1 MTKPCIISVAI
12 TGSVPRKKDNP
23 AVPITVDEQVESAH
37 EAYEAG
43 AALVHIHVRDKN
55 ENPSSDPKKFSRVK
69 AGIRKHCSDMI
80 IQFSTGGRG
89 IKKSERSGMLSLKPD
104 MASLA
109 TGSVNFPTTVYE
121 NPPDLVH
128 ELAETM
134 LRYGIKP
141 EVEVFDMAMLY
152 TAVDMAKAGLLK
164 TPIHV
169 QFVFGLKNALPAKK
183 EILEFQV
190 KQLSNMMPD
199 ATWTAA
205 GIGKGQLDINKW
217 TLELGGNCRTGL
229 EDNIRYNKEH
239 LAISNA
245 ELVSRVS
252 RLCKEHGRRPAT
264 AKEAREIL
272 SLPMVTK

>member
-1 MTKPCIISVAI
+1 
-12 TGSVPRKKDNP
+12 
-23 AVPITVDEQVESAH
+23 
-37 EAYEAG
+37 
-43 AALVHIHVRDKN
+43 
-55 ENPSSDPKKFSRVK
+55 
-69 AGIRKHCSDMI
+69 
-80 IQFSTGGRG
+80 
-89 IKKSERSGMLSLKPD
+89 
-104 MASLA
+104 
-109 TGSVNFPTTVYE
+109 
-121 NPPDLVH
+121 
-128 ELAETM
+128 
-134 LRYGIKP
+134 
-141 EVEVFDMAMLY
+141 MAMLY

-183 EILEFQV
+183 EILGFQV

-229 EDNIRYNKEH
+229 EDNIRYNKER
-239 LAISNA
+239 LAINNA

>member
-23 AVPITVDEQVESAH
+23 AVPITVEEQVESAH

-55 ENPSSDPKKFSRVK
+55 ENPSSDPEKFFQVK

-89 IKKSERSGMLSLKPD
+89 RKKSERSGMLSLKPD

-121 NPPDLVH
+121 NPPDFVH

-134 LRYGIKP
+134 LNYKIKP
-141 EVEVFDMAMLY
+141 EVEVFDLAMLY
-152 TAVDMAKAGLLK
+152 TAIDMAKAGLLK
-164 TPIHV
+164 TPLHV

-183 EILEFQV
+183 DILEFQI
-190 KQLSNMMPD
+190 KQLKSLMPD

-205 GIGKGQLDINKW
+205 GIGKSQLDINKW
-217 TLELGGNCRTGL
+217 SLELKGNCRTGL
-229 EDNIRYNKEH
+229 EDNIRK
-239 LAISNA
+239 
-245 ELVSRVS
+245 
-252 RLCKEHGRRPAT
+252 
-264 AKEAREIL
+264 
-272 SLPMVTK
+272 

>member
-1 MTKPCIISVAI
+1 MADPCIISVAI

-23 AVPITVDEQVESAH
+23 AVPITVQEQVESTH
-37 EAYEAG
+37 QAYEAG
-43 AALVHIHVRDKN
+43 AALVHIHVRNKD
-55 ENPSSDPKKFSRVK
+55 ESPSSDPEKFSRVK
-69 AGIRKHCSDMI
+69 EGIREHCPDMI

-89 IKKSERSGMLSLKPD
+89 RKKSERGAMLSLKPD

-190 KQLSNMMPD
+190 KQLTNMMPD

-229 EDNIRYNKEH
+229 
-239 LAISNA
+239 
-245 ELVSRVS
+245 
-252 RLCKEHGRRPAT
+252 
-264 AKEAREIL
+264 
-272 SLPMVTK
+272 

>member
-1 MTKPCIISVAI
+1 
-12 TGSVPRKKDNP
+12 
-23 AVPITVDEQVESAH
+23 
-37 EAYEAG
+37 
-43 AALVHIHVRDKN
+43 
-55 ENPSSDPKKFSRVK
+55 
-69 AGIRKHCSDMI
+69 
-80 IQFSTGGRG
+80 
-89 IKKSERSGMLSLKPD
+89 

-134 LRYGIKP
+134 LIYGIKP

-190 KQLSNMMPD
+190 KQLTNMMPD

-229 EDNIRYNKEH
+229 EDNIRYNKER